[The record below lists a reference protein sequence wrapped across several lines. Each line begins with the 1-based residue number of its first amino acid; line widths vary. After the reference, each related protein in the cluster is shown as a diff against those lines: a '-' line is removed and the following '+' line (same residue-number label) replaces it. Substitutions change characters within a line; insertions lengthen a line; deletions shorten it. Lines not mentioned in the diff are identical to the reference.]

1 MIAASSQFIS
11 GSKYHDFS
19 RTEIPIIRQEGKLK
33 RIRVRNDVWIG
44 VNTVIMNDVSD
55 GDIVGADSVVTKEV
69 EPYTV
74 VAGNPA
80 RLLKRRG

>member
-1 MIAASSQFIS
+1 MIAASPQFIS
-11 GSKYHDFS
+11 GSKYHNFS